1 MMMMMMATKVFLIE
15 SLVWKW
21 LVISIR
27 SRVEMVTLRKIYYL
41 KSQVDCL

>member
-27 SRVEMVTLRKIYYL
+27 SRVEMVRKIYYL